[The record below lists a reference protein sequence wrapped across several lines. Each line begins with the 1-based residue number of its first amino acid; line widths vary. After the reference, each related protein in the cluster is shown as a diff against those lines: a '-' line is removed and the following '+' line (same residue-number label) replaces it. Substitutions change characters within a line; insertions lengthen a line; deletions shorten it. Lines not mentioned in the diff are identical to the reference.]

1 MKFKIGQKVK
11 VIGCTYTLSE
21 SARKMVGNIDKILC
35 VDDIDNTYQLGCGCW
50 FNELDLE
57 AVSEEKTWETLQVN
71 DVLIDRNGNERG
83 VLGVCGRVIFLSYSI
98 NKDDFHISQIKE
110 HLRSVGWKI
119 KQNTPTEEVEM
130 TVEEATKKLGELLN
144 KTVNIVYVTGRQE

>member
-11 VIGCTYTLSE
+11 VIDNTYTLSE

-57 AVSEEKTWETLQVN
+57 AVPEEKVWEALQVN
-71 DVLIDRNGNERG
+71 DVLIDRNGDERD
-83 VLGVCGRVIFLSYSI
+83 VLGVCGRVIFYTSYLAQD
-98 NKDDFHISQIKE
+98 NFYKGDVKE
-110 HLRSVGWKI
+110 HLRSIGWKI
-119 KQNTPTEEVEM
+119 KHNTPTEEVVEM
-130 TVEEATKKLGELLN
+130 TVEEATKKLGELLG
-144 KTVNIVYVTGRQE
+144 KEVKIK

>member
-11 VIGCTYTLSE
+11 VIDSTYTLSE